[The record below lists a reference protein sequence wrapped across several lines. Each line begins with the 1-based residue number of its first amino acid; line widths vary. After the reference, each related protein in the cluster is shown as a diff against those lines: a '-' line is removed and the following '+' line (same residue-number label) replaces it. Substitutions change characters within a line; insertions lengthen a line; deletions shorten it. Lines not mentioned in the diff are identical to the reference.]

1 MTARP
6 TDAPT
11 DATTTLAVGGERQV
25 PVPDAIARD
34 YILLGLRIDQHI
46 PGLVDAYFGPADLK
60 AQVDMEQLHAP
71 ARLVDDAETLLAR
84 LPHDVADSQRRD
96 WLAAQLVALRTHASG
111 LAGDR
116 LRYLDEVTQCF
127 AWTPIRRDDAI
138 FDAAAAELDALLP
151 GHEPLADRLAAW
163 DARFEIGVD
172 RLPDIVEWLVG
183 RFRSTAANLF
193 GLPKGED
200 LRVSLV
206 TDQPWSGYNW
216 YDGGLRS
223 RVDINTDLPIRA
235 ADLVDTIAHETYPG
249 HHLEHAWKEADLVQ
263 RQRRLEASIV
273 FLNTPECL
281 ISEGLAVLG
290 VDFAVPRAEEVGLL
304 IEVFE
309 RAGLPI
315 ATDRGASREAAARTV
330 AMTGFRRQLAE
341 SRINAA
347 LIRHADGAS
356 HDETLA
362 YLERVGRYPSR
373 LAQKILEFIEQP
385 LSRTYIFVY
394 HEGEALLRRWLEV
407 VPAEER
413 PARFGRLLHEQ
424 LTPAAVAA
432 ELAAAAAAPTAAA
445 ALQSART

>member
-1 MTARP
+1 MTTRP
-6 TDAPT
+6 TDA
-11 DATTTLAVGGERQV
+11 ATAVAVGGERQV
-25 PVPDAIARD
+25 PIPDAIARD
-34 YILLGLRIDQHI
+34 YILLGLRLDQHI

-60 AQVDMEQLHAP
+60 AQVDTEQLHAP
-71 ARLVDDAETLLAR
+71 AHLADDAGAILAR
-84 LPHDVADSQRRD
+84 LAGEVANAQRRE
-96 WLAAQLVALRTHASG
+96 WLAAQLVALRTHASS

-116 LRYLDEVTQCF
+116 LPYLDEVAQSF
-127 AWTPIRRDDAI
+127 AWTPIRRDDAT
-138 FDAAAAELDALLP
+138 FDAAAVDLDALLP
-151 GHEPLADRLAAW
+151 GPEPLADRLAAW
-163 DARFEIGVD
+163 DARFEIADD

-183 RFRSTAANLF
+183 RFRARAAELF
-193 GLPKGED
+193 GLPNGED

-206 TDQPWSGYNW
+206 TDKPWSGYNW

-249 HHLEHAWKEADLVQ
+249 HHLEHVWKEADLVE

-290 VDFAVPRAEEVGLL
+290 VEFAAPPAEDTDLL
-304 IEVFE
+304 VELFQ
-309 RAGLPI
+309 RAGLAI
-315 ATDRGASREAAARTV
+315 AANPGAARDAAERTV
-330 AMTGFRRQLAE
+330 AMAGLRRRLSE
-341 SRINAA
+341 SRVNAA

-362 YLERVGRYPSR
+362 YIEHVGRYPPR
-373 LAQKILEFIEQP
+373 LAEKILGFIEHP
-385 LSRTYIFVY
+385 LSRTYVFVY
-394 HEGEALLRRWLEV
+394 PEGEALLRRWLEV

-432 ELAAAAAAPTAAA
+432 ELPAARAI
-445 ALQSART
+445 